1 VASADLK
8 GDLQVEASALAVLP
22 LPRFSRDPIDR
33 LLVAQAQLEGLRFP
47 NADDN
52 LVAYEEHAAV
62 VPLLAGKQISYC
74 PAPRV
79 LLPSRPGGG
88 ID

>member
-22 LPRFSRDPIDR
+22 LPRFFRDPIDR

-52 LVAYEEHAAV
+52 LVAY
-62 VPLLAGKQISYC
+62 
-74 PAPRV
+74 
-79 LLPSRPGGG
+79 
-88 ID
+88 